1 MRDGDR
7 AAADGDWHQNE
18 RFWEAAAASLFDEEA
33 WRTAAADARRLFEW
47 LDLDRGSSVLD
58 LGCGP
63 GRYALPLAR
72 LGCEVTGVDR
82 TEAFLEEARRRAVED
97 GVDLELVRADMREFV
112 RPGAFDVAISMLTSF
127 GYFEDPA
134 DDLMVL
140 GGVLESLRPGGVLLI
155 DTIGK
160 EVLGRIFQPR
170 DWKRAGDEV
179 WLFERRPV
187 RAWSWMENTW
197 IRIHE
202 GTVES
207 FEIGHRLYS
216 AFELG
221 TLAQAAGFTETAA
234 YGDLGGKPYDETA
247 TRLVVLARKAE

>member
-1 MRDGDR
+1 MNGRGR
-7 AAADGDWHQNE
+7 GSGEGDWYQSDG
-18 RFWEAAAASLFDEEA
+18 FWEAAAGHMFGDEA
-33 WRTAAADARRLFEW
+33 WRKASADAERLFEW
-47 LDLDRGSSVLD
+47 IGLERGSSLLD

-82 TEAFLEEARRRAVED
+82 TEAFLAEARRRADAD
-97 GVDLELVRADMREFV
+97 GLDVELVRADMREFV
-112 RPGAFDVAISMLTSF
+112 RAEAYDVVISMLTSF
-127 GYFEDPA
+127 GYFEDPD
-134 DDLMVL
+134 DDLKVL
-140 GGVLESLRPGGVLLI
+140 ENVLESLRPGGILLI

-160 EVLGRIFQPR
+160 EVLGRIFQAR
-170 DWKRAGDEV
+170 DWKRVDDEV

-197 IRIHE
+197 IRIHGNTRE
-202 GTVES
+202 E

-221 TLAQAAGFTETAA
+221 TLARAAGFTETAA
-234 YGDLGGKPYDETA
+234 YGDLEGGPYDQNA
-247 TRLVVLARKAE
+247 SRLVVLARKAE